1 MRKSHILP
9 FLRNVAILIA
19 ASLSFACHRT
29 ADNETANLFKNV
41 ESYISDRPD
50 SALVVLQS
58 INNEA
63 LSSKKLKARHGLLL
77 SMALDKNFIDLT
89 SDSLIAPVV
98 EYYEGTKDYDHLFKA
113 YYYLGRIYH
122 NADRHN
128 ESMLIYSKALDIS
141 DKINDEFYIGLLHAQ
156 FGNLNYDCFNYKSAI
171 ENFEKAYEYYDK
183 AGKETYMHYTLLNIA
198 PLYYE
203 MGDWTKGKTTLF
215 ECMDWAHDNGIKNV
229 FYNCVDQL
237 FLLSVT
243 SSMPSIVDEIIEKY
257 GMQSLMLSTP
267 VHYGLAYK
275 YALGGDRQM
284 FRSHI
289 ERAWESSDS
298 HNDTTNILF
307 TEYKSYKLLGDFE
320 KSLQVYEEVFKR
332 EDQHVRAILNSPLME
347 ERTDYLDKAN
357 NERKMIIR
365 NQKLTIHVIIL
376 SCLAVIFAAGFLILL
391 IRNQLKNRT
400 IEMEK
405 YADMYESTLAE
416 RDALSEML
424 ETQTVSEETR
434 TIVNQRLEILNS
446 IITSH
451 ISERDADIKKADKWL
466 DKLIADRD
474 GFITS
479 TRVTMEMS
487 HPAFFKYL
495 RERELTDWEI
505 NYCCLYLIGLK
516 GKDIGDYINLKRHY
530 VYGSAIRQKLGLTEN
545 DTNLSLYL
553 QKMLKNM

>member
-1 MRKSHILP
+1 MRKPYILP

-29 ADNETANLFKNV
+29 ADNETANLLKNV

-63 LSSKKLKARHGLLL
+63 LSSKELKARHGLLL
-77 SMALDKNFIDLT
+77 SMAFDKNFIDLT

-98 EYYEGTKDYDHLFKA
+98 EYYEGTKDYNHLFKA

-141 DKINDEFYIGLLHAQ
+141 DKINDDLYLGLLHAQ
-156 FGNLNYDCFNYKSAI
+156 FGNLNYDCFNYESAI
-171 ENFEKAYEYYDK
+171 ENFQKAYEYYEK
-183 AGKETYMHYTLLNIA
+183 AGKETYMHYTLLNLA

-215 ECMDWAHDNGIKNV
+215 ECMEWAHDNGIKNV
-229 FYNCVDQL
+229 FDNCVDQL

-257 GMQSLMLSTP
+257 GIQSLTLSTH

-275 YALGGDRQM
+275 YALGGGRQM
-284 FRSHI
+284 FRKHI
-289 ERAWESSDS
+289 ERAWETSDS
-298 HNDTTNILF
+298 NQDTTNILF

-320 KSLQVYEEVFKR
+320 KSLQVYEKVFQR

-347 ERTDYLDKAN
+347 ERTDYLNKAN
-357 NERKMIIR
+357 NQRKMIIR

-391 IRNQLKNRT
+391 IRSQLKNRT

-434 TIVNQRLEILNS
+434 TIVTQRLEILNS

-451 ISERDADIKKADKWL
+451 ISERDGDIKKADKGL

-530 VYGSAIRQKLGLTEN
+530 VYGSAIRRKLGLTEN

-553 QKMLKNM
+553 QKTLKLM

>member
-1 MRKSHILP
+1 MKRTIYILFAAVLLLSCGAREIKDARKIL
-9 FLRNVAILIA
+9 
-19 ASLSFACHRT
+19 
-29 ADNETANLFKNV
+29 DNV
-41 ESYISDRPD
+41 ESFIQERPD
-50 SALVVLQS
+50 SALSVLEGIDKS
-58 INNEA
+58 NLNNKE
-63 LSSKKLKARHGLLL
+63 LKARHGLLL

-98 EYYEGTKDYDHLFKA
+98 KYYEGTKDYDHLFKA
-113 YYYLGRIYH
+113 YYYLGRIHH

-128 ESMLIYSKALDIS
+128 ESMMIYSKALDIS
-141 DKINDEFYIGLLHAQ
+141 DKISDNLYIGLLHAQ
-156 FGNLNYDCFNYKSAI
+156 LGHLNYDYFNYEAAI
-171 ENFEKAYEYYDK
+171 ENFNKAYEYYKK
-183 AGKETYMHYTLLNIA
+183 AGKEAYMHYTLLNLA
-198 PLYYE
+198 PLYGE
-203 MGDWTKGKTTLF
+203 LGDWAKKKATLW
-215 ECMDWAHDNGIKNV
+215 ECMEWAYDNDMKIV
-229 FYNCVDQL
+229 YDNCVDQL

-243 SSMPSIVDEIIEKY
+243 SSMPSIIEEIIEKY
-257 GMQSLMLSTP
+257 GVESLTQNTNF
-267 VHYGLAYK
+267 HYGFAYK

-284 FRSHI
+284 FRKHI
-289 ERAWESSDS
+289 ERAWETCDNSQ
-298 HNDTTNILF
+298 DTTNILF

-320 KSLQVYEEVFKR
+320 KSLQVYEQVFKR
-332 EDQHVRAILNSPLME
+332 EDQHVRALFNSPLME

-357 NERKMIIR
+357 NQRKMIIR
-365 NQKLTIHVIIL
+365 NQKLTIHLVIL
-376 SCLAVIFAAGFLILL
+376 SCLAVIFAAGFLVLL
-391 IRNQLKNRT
+391 IRIQLKKRT
-400 IEMEK
+400 TEMER

-434 TIVNQRLEILNS
+434 AIITQRLEILNS

-451 ISERDADIKKADKWL
+451 ISERDADIKKADKGL

-474 GFITS
+474 SFIRS

-487 HPAFFKYL
+487 HQAFFKYL
-495 RERELTDWEI
+495 REKELTDWEI

-545 DTNLSLYL
+545 DTNLSLHL

>member
-1 MRKSHILP
+1 MKRTIYILFAAVLLLSCSAREIKDARKIL
-9 FLRNVAILIA
+9 
-19 ASLSFACHRT
+19 
-29 ADNETANLFKNV
+29 DNV
-41 ESYISDRPD
+41 ESFIQERPD
-50 SALVVLQS
+50 SALSVLEGIDKS
-58 INNEA
+58 NLNNKE
-63 LSSKKLKARHGLLL
+63 LKARHGLLL

-98 EYYEGTKDYDHLFKA
+98 KYYEGTKDYDHLFKA

-128 ESMLIYSKALDIS
+128 ESMMIYSKALDIS
-141 DKINDEFYIGLLHAQ
+141 DKISDNLYIGLLHAQ
-156 FGNLNYDCFNYKSAI
+156 FGHLNYDYFNYEAAI
-171 ENFEKAYEYYDK
+171 ENFNKAYEYYKK
-183 AGKETYMHYTLLNIA
+183 AGKEVYMHYTLLNLA
-198 PLYYE
+198 PLYGE
-203 MGDWTKGKTTLF
+203 LGDWAKKKATLW
-215 ECMDWAHDNGIKNV
+215 ECMEWAYDNDIKIV
-229 FYNCVDQL
+229 YDNCVDQL

-243 SSMPSIVDEIIEKY
+243 SSMPSIIEEIIEKY
-257 GMQSLMLSTP
+257 GVESLTQNTIF
-267 VHYGLAYK
+267 HYGFAYK
-275 YALGGDRQM
+275 YALGGDRKM
-284 FRSHI
+284 FQKHI
-289 ERAWESSDS
+289 ERAWETCDNSQ
-298 HNDTTNILF
+298 DTTNILF

-320 KSLQVYEEVFKR
+320 KSLQVYEQVFKR
-332 EDQHVRAILNSPLME
+332 EDQHVRALFNSPLME

-357 NERKMIIR
+357 NQRKMIIR
-365 NQKLTIHVIIL
+365 NQKLTIHLVIL
-376 SCLAVIFAAGFLILL
+376 SCLAVIFAAGFLVLL
-391 IRNQLKNRT
+391 IRIQLKKRT
-400 IEMEK
+400 IEMER

-416 RDALSEML
+416 REALSEML
-424 ETQTVSEETR
+424 ETQTVSEDTR
-434 TIVNQRLEILNS
+434 AIITQRLEILNS

-451 ISERDADIKKADKWL
+451 ISERDADIKKADKGL

-474 GFITS
+474 SFIRS

-495 RERELTDWEI
+495 REKELTEWEI

>member
-1 MRKSHILP
+1 MKRTIYT
-9 FLRNVAILIA
+9 LIA
-19 ASLSFACHRT
+19 TALLLSYSGHEVRNSIKVL
-29 ADNETANLFKNV
+29 DDV
-41 ESYISDRPD
+41 ESYIQERPD
-50 SALVVLQS
+50 SALSVLEGIDKS
-58 INNEA
+58 VLNSRE
-63 LSSKKLKARHGLLL
+63 LKARHGLLL

-141 DKINDEFYIGLLHAQ
+141 DKINDDLYLGLLHAQ
-156 FGNLNYDCFNYKSAI
+156 FGNLNYDCFNYESAI
-171 ENFEKAYEYYDK
+171 ENFQKAYEYYEK
-183 AGKETYMHYTLLNIA
+183 AGKETYMHYTLLNLA

-215 ECMDWAHDNGIKNV
+215 ECMAWANDNGIKTV
-229 FYNCVDQL
+229 FDNCVDQL

-257 GMQSLMLSTP
+257 GMQSLTLSSP

-275 YALGGDRQM
+275 YALGGCRQM
-284 FRSHI
+284 FSSHI

-298 HNDTTNILF
+298 YNDTTNILF

-434 TIVNQRLEILNS
+434 TIVIQRLEILNS

-451 ISERDADIKKADKWL
+451 ISERDADIKKADKGL

-495 RERELTDWEI
+495 RERDLTDWEI

>member
-1 MRKSHILP
+1 MKRTIYILFAATLLLSCSGREIKDSRKIL
-9 FLRNVAILIA
+9 
-19 ASLSFACHRT
+19 
-29 ADNETANLFKNV
+29 DDV
-41 ESYISDRPD
+41 ESYIQERPD
-50 SALVVLQS
+50 SALSVLEGIGKS
-58 INNEA
+58 ELNSRE
-63 LSSKKLKARHGLLL
+63 LKARHGLLL

-98 EYYEGTKDYDHLFKA
+98 KYYEGTKDYDHLFKA

-141 DKINDEFYIGLLHAQ
+141 DKINDDLYLGLLHAQ
-156 FGNLNYDCFNYKSAI
+156 FGNLNYDCFNYESAI
-171 ENFEKAYEYYDK
+171 ENFQKAYEYYEK
-183 AGKETYMHYTLLNIA
+183 AGKETYMHYTLLNLA

-215 ECMDWAHDNGIKNV
+215 ECMEWANDNGIKNV
-229 FYNCVDQL
+229 FDNCVNQL

-257 GMQSLMLSTP
+257 GMQSLTMNTP

-298 HNDTTNILF
+298 HYDTTNILF

-434 TIVNQRLEILNS
+434 RIVTQRLEILNS

-451 ISERDADIKKADKWL
+451 ISERDADIKKADKGL